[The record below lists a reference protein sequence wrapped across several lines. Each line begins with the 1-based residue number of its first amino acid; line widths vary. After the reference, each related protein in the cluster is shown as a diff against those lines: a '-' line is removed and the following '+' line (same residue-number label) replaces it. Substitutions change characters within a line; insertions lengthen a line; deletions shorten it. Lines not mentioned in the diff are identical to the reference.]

1 MVAVPQPGVTDPAGM
16 SLGRL
21 ERLVGG
27 RTAKALDTELG
38 IRTAEELLRHLPRRY
53 ETRGSMTDLSHL
65 ELGEHVTV
73 MARVD
78 RVANREYVDKR
89 AGGRRSRS
97 IRTEV
102 IVTDGAR
109 ELLLTFFRKPWI
121 TRELTPGVSG
131 LFSGKV
137 QEFRGRLQL
146 LHPDFLL
153 HGRDGGVDLEAPGS
167 LADTIVPIYPATA
180 KLSSWSIG
188 RAIPPVLDA
197 AWHTAGAL
205 PDPLP
210 ADVLAE
216 RDLPSLL
223 QALECVH
230 RPLDSADWVRGRERF
245 RFEEAFVVQVAL
257 AKRRQLTSTEPAT
270 ARPGRADGLLDRFDT
285 RLPFELTAGQ
295 RAVADQLAADLSQPH
310 PMHRL
315 LQGEVGSGKTVLALR
330 AMLQVV
336 DAGGQA
342 ALLAPTEV
350 LAQQHHR
357 SIRDALGDLGEAGM
371 LGGAA
376 DGTRVR
382 LLTGSLGAA
391 QRREALLDAASGAAG
406 ILIGTHALLEERVAF
421 AALGLVVVDEQHRFG
436 VEQRAALS
444 QKSGAQ
450 PPHVLVMTA
459 TPIPRTIAM
468 TVFGD
473 LETSTLTELPAGRQ
487 PIQTTVVPAAE
498 RPDWMQR
505 SWARVREEV
514 ERGRQAYVVCA
525 RIGDLSEGAGGV
537 GSDTDGAGA
546 GGMDED
552 QAAGEEQTQLGGPA
566 AGRTPGKPAVRP
578 AQAAVDVY
586 AELSGGPLAGLRVEL
601 LHGRLPPEEKDGVMR
616 RFAAG
621 DVDVLV
627 ATTVVEVG
635 VDVSNATVMVVL
647 DADRFG
653 VSQLHQLR
661 GRVGRG
667 RDEGLC
673 LLTTDLSAGHP
684 GRRRLDAVAATT
696 DGFALSR
703 LDVSLRREG
712 DVLGTR
718 QSGRRSSLRLLS
730 VVDDEQ
736 LIIEARDAASAVVAA
751 DPSLE
756 GTPSLQAL
764 ADQLLLS
771 SRGEYLDKT

>member
-1 MVAVPQPGVTDPAGM
+1 MQSAQPVPFAAVEV
-16 SLGRL
+16 SLGKL

-27 RTAKALDTELG
+27 RTAKALDAELG

-53 ETRGSMTDLSHL
+53 EKRGSMTDLSHL
-65 ELGEHVTV
+65 ELGDHVTV

-78 RVANREYVDKR
+78 RSANRDYVDKR
-89 AGGRRSRS
+89 GGGRRGRS
-97 IRTEV
+97 VRTEV
-102 IVTDGAR
+102 VVTDGKH
-109 ELLLTFFRKPWI
+109 ELLLTFFRRPWI
-121 TRELTPGVSG
+121 TRELTPGASG

-146 LHPDFLL
+146 LHPDYAL
-153 HGRDGGVDLEAPGS
+153 HGGGLDEDIDGKGV

-180 KLSSWSIG
+180 KLSSWTIS

-197 AWHTAGAL
+197 AWHSATAL

-210 ADVLAE
+210 ADVVADRE
-216 RDLPSLL
+216 LPSLL
-223 QALECVH
+223 QALEQVH
-230 RPLDSADWVRGRERF
+230 RPQTQADWMRGRDRF

-257 AKRRQLTSTEPAT
+257 ARRRHLT
-270 ARPGRADGLLDRFDT
+270 RAQAAAPRERRVGGLLDRFDA
-285 RLPFELTAGQ
+285 RLPFQLTWGQ
-295 RAVADQLAADLSQPH
+295 RAVAEQIAADLALPS

-315 LQGEVGSGKTVLALR
+315 LQGEVGSGKTVVALR

-357 SIRDALGDLGEAGM
+357 SIRAALGDLGEAGM
-371 LGGAA
+371 LGGAV

-382 LLTGSLGAA
+382 LLTGSLGTA

-406 ILIGTHALLEERVAF
+406 ILIGTHALLEERVGF
-421 AALGLVVVDEQHRFG
+421 ADLGLVVVDEQHRFG

-444 QKSGAQ
+444 QKSGAVR
-450 PPHVLVMTA
+450 PHVLVMTA

-473 LETSTLTELPAGRQ
+473 LETSTLSELPAGRQ
-487 PIQTTVVPAAE
+487 PIQTTVVPSTE
-498 RPDWMQR
+498 RPEWMQR
-505 SWARVREEV
+505 SWERVREEV
-514 ERGRQAYVVCA
+514 DRGHQVYVVCA
-525 RIGDLSEGAGGV
+525 RIGDDGPGADDSG
-537 GSDTDGAGA
+537 DDDG
-546 GGMDED
+546 
-552 QAAGEEQTQLGGPA
+552 AAGEADGARADPRDGGADSGPGDAGTRPA
-566 AGRTPGKPAVRP
+566 NRRAPVP

-586 AELSGGPLAGLRVEL
+586 AELAAGPLAGLRVEL
-601 LHGRLPPEEKDGVMR
+601 LHGRLAPDDKDDVMR

-621 DVDVLV
+621 HVDVLV
-627 ATTVVEVG
+627 ATTVIEVG
-635 VDVSNATVMVVL
+635 VDVPNATAMVVL

-667 RDEGLC
+667 SEEGLC
-673 LLTTDLSAGHP
+673 LLVTDLPRGHP

-736 LIIEARDAASAVVAA
+736 LILEARETAADVVAA

-756 GTPSLQAL
+756 STRALQVL
-764 ADQLLLS
+764 VDQLLLS
-771 SRGEYLDKT
+771 SQGEYLEKG